1 MLSEA
6 HRRQITCSN
15 DTAYVGS
22 RPPFS
27 ARAGKSVHERRT
39 APTSARACFAVLTRL
54 FAASESPSRS
64 HHPRI
69 LANNNS
75 SGLGGFCRFRGPHE
89 RHADERFGL
98 IMQSTAAWHVM
109 MTSSALWGT
118 TVRTES
124 GGILCKPSFV
134 V

>member
-6 HRRQITCSN
+6 RRRQITCSN

-27 ARAGKSVHERRT
+27 ARAGKSVHESRT
-39 APTSARACFAVLTRL
+39 APMSARACFAVLPRPFT
-54 FAASESPSRS
+54 AAELPSRS
-64 HHPRI
+64 HYPRI

-89 RHADERFGL
+89 RHADKQFGL
-98 IMQSTAAWHVM
+98 IVQSTAAWHVM
-109 MTSSALWGT
+109 MT
-118 TVRTES
+118 
-124 GGILCKPSFV
+124 
-134 V
+134 

>member
-6 HRRQITCSN
+6 RRRQITCSN

-27 ARAGKSVHERRT
+27 ARAGKSVHECLT
-39 APTSARACFAVLTRL
+39 APMSAKACFAVLPRSLT
-54 FAASESPSRS
+54 ASESPLRS
-64 HHPRI
+64 DYPRI

-89 RHADERFGL
+89 RHADKRFGL

-109 MTSSALWGT
+109 MTSSARDGRA
-118 TVRTES
+118 VRMES
-124 GGILCKPSFV
+124 GGVL
-134 V
+134 